1 MSAINLFLGQ
11 LGSFTALTSSAIYAK
26 APQNADPD
34 IQKEEQDKLYDEN
47 TTWRLVFG
55 LPILTYSL
63 AMISLIIFIRHDTP
77 KYYIGKGDN
86 DSAKYAIHRIYRTGE
101 SDIIANKIIRFI
113 KKSGDKT
120 TTKAT
125 LIDSLFR
132 DEKYIRASWT
142 NIVVMIAHV
151 LTGYS
156 AVIAFSTTI
165 FEDIL
170 KNPDTMTPEQG
181 TYIVGLTSAIAAM
194 IGIPVVRNF
203 GRRTLLLYG
212 HAIMAFLHFVLAFC
226 AFMDYQ
232 MFIIVLVNIFL
243 LVYLTTSGPVAWI
256 YSAETCTDATLG
268 IVIMT
273 LWGTI
278 TLEVLTSKSIE
289 AAITHVGFFSMFGV
303 FNILATIYVFFSVGE
318 TKGLSE
324 TEKKEIYLPGAKYGR
339 ALQPGEKAVGV
350 GNEHKSRRTLKSE

>member
-11 LGSFTALTSSAIYAK
+11 LGSFAALTSSAIYAK
-26 APQNADPD
+26 APLNADPD

-63 AMISLIIFIRHDTP
+63 AIISLIIFIRHDTP
-77 KYYIGKGDN
+77 KYYIGKDDN
-86 DSAKYAIHRIYRTGE
+86 ESAKYAIHRIYRTGE

-125 LIDSLFR
+125 LVDSLFR

-165 FEDIL
+165 FQDIL
-170 KNPDTMTPEQG
+170 KNPDTMTPE
-181 TYIVGLTSAIAAM
+181 
-194 IGIPVVRNF
+194 
-203 GRRTLLLYG
+203 
-212 HAIMAFLHFVLAFC
+212 
-226 AFMDYQ
+226 
-232 MFIIVLVNIFL
+232 
-243 LVYLTTSGPVAWI
+243 
-256 YSAETCTDATLG
+256 
-268 IVIMT
+268 
-273 LWGTI
+273 
-278 TLEVLTSKSIE
+278 
-289 AAITHVGFFSMFGV
+289 
-303 FNILATIYVFFSVGE
+303 
-318 TKGLSE
+318 
-324 TEKKEIYLPGAKYGR
+324 
-339 ALQPGEKAVGV
+339 
-350 GNEHKSRRTLKSE
+350 